1 MARKL
6 VIDAS
11 VYREPASGVHLPV
24 RHGVEA
30 EILSVKK
37 HFDPLLIANFP
48 VSGVAR
54 SSPPGWAKSA
64 SGRIVWQQL
73 LLPRLLRKVDAE
85 LLHAQAYTM
94 PLACSIPVLLNVH
107 DIIALEYPQWCSFQN
122 VCHMRALLP
131 ASIRRASKCLVP
143 TRHVAER
150 IQAVLEIPFRKIEVV
165 PWGVDFQRFRTRVSL
180 EDMQMPKEYFLF
192 VGNLEPKKNLG
203 LLLKAYACC
212 AERSHCDLVIV
223 GRAGWKC
230 SSVLNALRHW
240 HGPGQICWMGR
251 LPDQKLT
258 AVYQRATA
266 LIMPSIEEGFGL
278 PVLEAMAAGIPVLHS
293 KHPALVEV
301 AGGAG
306 LAFAPDN
313 SEELAGMMV
322 KIAENPGLRNELAE
336 AGRKRAQFLSWDRWA
351 RISMEILKNM

>member
-1 MARKL
+1 MGRKL

-11 VYREPASGVHLPV
+11 VYREPASGVHLAV

-30 EILSVKK
+30 EILRVKK
-37 HFDPLLIANFP
+37 HFDPVLIANFP
-48 VSGVAR
+48 IAGIERRCLPS
-54 SSPPGWAKSA
+54 WAKSA
-64 SGRIVWQQL
+64 AGRIFWQQFF
-73 LLPRLLRKVDAE
+73 LPRLLKKVDAD

-94 PLACSIPVLLNVH
+94 PLNCSIPVLLNVH
-107 DIIALEYPQWCSFQN
+107 DIIALEYPQWCGFQN

-131 ASIRRASKCLVP
+131 ASIRKASRCLVP

-150 IQAVLEIPFRKIEVV
+150 IQAVLKIPFRKIDVV
-165 PWGVDFQRFRTRVSL
+165 PWGVDFQRFSRKMPL
-180 EDMQMPKEYFLF
+180 EDMQLPEEYFLF

-203 LLLKAYACC
+203 LLLQAYASC
-212 AERSHCDLVIV
+212 AERSHRALVLV

-230 SSVLNALRHW
+230 RSLVQAIKHW
-240 HGPGQICWMGR
+240 KEPGQISWLGR
-251 LPDQKLT
+251 LPDEKLT
-258 AVYQRATA
+258 AVYQHATA
-266 LIMPSIEEGFGL
+266 LIMPSLEEGFGL

-293 KHPALVEV
+293 NHPALMEV

-313 SEELAGMMV
+313 REELARLMI

-336 AGRKRAQFLSWDRWA
+336 AGRNRAQFLSWDRWA
-351 RISMEILKNM
+351 RISTEILKSL